1 MASLPGGCPS
11 PEAYIELIGSPN
23 FANLRRHS
31 KEFLGSNA
39 EVLADYGA
47 KWSIDPL
54 EHWSRRWEYAY
65 VAQQVKSSGA
75 NDIFDA
81 GSGLTFFPSF
91 LCVHTHANQVTC
103 ADIDSSYIE
112 TFRAL
117 KGPGQSDCRLMITDA
132 ANLGVASES
141 FDATL
146 CISVL
151 EHMPNFR
158 EAASE
163 LARVTRPGGLICITF
178 DIDLKPGAG
187 GISFIGAQELLTEL
201 KKYGEPNEDYDQ
213 LLKEMSKQ
221 IIPLSQKWVK
231 VYDRRNRSLADK
243 LKFWIYTRVQRSK
256 LQNLTFFCC
265 SYTRREF

>member
-1 MASLPGGCPS
+1 LPGGCPTTDAYVELVSS
-11 PEAYIELIGSPN
+11 PD

-31 KEFLGSNA
+31 QEFLGANA
-39 EVLADYGA
+39 SVLSGYGE
-47 KWSIDPL
+47 KWSVDPL

-65 VAQQVKSSGA
+65 VAQQVQTSGA
-75 NDIFDA
+75 KNILDA
-81 GSGLTFFPSF
+81 GSGLTFFPSY
-91 LCVHTHANQVTC
+91 LCAHQGVDQVTC
-103 ADIDSSYIE
+103 ADIDSTYIE

-117 KGPGQSDCRLMITDA
+117 QGPGQSECRLLITDA
-132 ANLGVASES
+132 AQLGVATDS

-187 GISFIGAQELLTEL
+187 GISREGAQELLAEL
-201 KKYGEPNEDYDQ
+201 RKYGEPHEDYER
-213 LLKEMSKQ
+213 LLKQMSAQ
-221 IIPLSQKWVK
+221 TVPLSQKWVK
-231 VYDRRNRSLADK
+231 VYDRRNRRLGDK
-243 LKFWIYTRVQRSK
+243 LKYWIYTRIRRSK